1 MSDAKKQLKGVQ
13 FPLNAKGKRS
23 TIEFSKGVWAAAAAG
38 LPAGSHGDGP
48 DGSFV
53 ADAIRSEPDFR
64 HGYAKHVVSV
74 CELSVRSEANALR
87 AAEQGLA
94 ALHGSMQF
102 YEGGGGGDGG
112 AEAPSVADA
121 VAAAEAAAAGGA
133 PCPFETGVVQ
143 GSGGRGGGGGGGGG
157 DGAATIA
164 PLSAPPVAGAAPL
177 SGQALVDFVR
187 TLAAG
192 GACEPSVAD
201 AVEAVVGSSGSGSG
215 SGSSSGS
222 SGDDNKY
229 AGRAALEGVGFVLLG
244 ANSEMGP
251 TETLLS
257 LGATVIAVSRPN
269 EGRWAALLERARAS
283 PGKLVFP
290 MRRKTAAGAAAAAAA
305 AGAAAE
311 EEEGEAAR
319 AGADV
324 IADLPALVRWL
335 GPHGDVGSAHCPRR
349 IVVFP
354 LVYAGSRSRPP

>member
-1 MSDAKKQLKGVQ
+1 
-13 FPLNAKGKRS
+13 
-23 TIEFSKGVWAAAAAG
+23 
-38 LPAGSHGDGP
+38 
-48 DGSFV
+48 
-53 ADAIRSEPDFR
+53 
-64 HGYAKHVVSV
+64 
-74 CELSVRSEANALR
+74 
-87 AAEQGLA
+87 
-94 ALHGSMQF
+94 
-102 YEGGGGGDGG
+102 
-112 AEAPSVADA
+112 
-121 VAAAEAAAAGGA
+121 
-133 PCPFETGVVQ
+133 
-143 GSGGRGGGGGGGGG
+143 
-157 DGAATIA
+157 
-164 PLSAPPVAGAAPL
+164 
-177 SGQALVDFVR
+177 
-187 TLAAG
+187 
-192 GACEPSVAD
+192 
-201 AVEAVVGSSGSGSG
+201 VGSSSS

-229 AGRAALEGVGFVLLG
+229 AGRAALAGVGFVLLG

-305 AGAAAE
+305 AAAAGAAAE
-311 EEEGEAAR
+311 EVEGEAAR

>member
-102 YEGGGGGDGG
+102 YEGGGGGDDG

-121 VAAAEAAAAGGA
+121 VAAAEAVAAGGA
-133 PCPFETGVVQ
+133 PCPFETGVVE
-143 GSGGRGGGGGGGGG
+143 GSGGSGGG
-157 DGAATIA
+157 DGAAIIA

-177 SGQALVDFVR
+177 SGQPLVDFVR
-187 TLAAG
+187 ALAAG

-201 AVEAVVGSSGSGSG
+201 AVEAVVGSSSS
-215 SGSSSGS
+215 SSSSSSSGGGGGGGGG
-222 SGDDNKY
+222 GDVANKY
-229 AGRAALEGVGFVLLG
+229 AGRAALDGVGFVLLG

-290 MRRKTAAGAAAAAAA
+290 MRRKTATGAAAAA

-311 EEEGEAAR
+311 EQEEEEEAAR

-324 IADLPALVRWL
+324 IADLPALVHWL

-354 LVYAGSRSRPP
+354 LVYGRSRRHD